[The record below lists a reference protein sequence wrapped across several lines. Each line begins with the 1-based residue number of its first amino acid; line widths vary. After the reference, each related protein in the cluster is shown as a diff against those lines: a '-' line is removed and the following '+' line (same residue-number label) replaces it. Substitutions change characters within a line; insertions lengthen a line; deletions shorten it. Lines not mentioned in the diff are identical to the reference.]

1 MIIVVILLIVSIII
15 TKDRTVDPSFYNGT
29 YTKEISNYINDKI
42 YSTTT
47 EIYVINNG
55 NWHYKKI
62 IKYHQL
68 YSIKS
73 LIIKLLLKSGILLDY
88 AYPYI
93 LSILIMLNVGFYK
106 NHKPFD
112 YDPAKKITTEN
123 IYDSNNNT
131 EINFD
136 NNIIYDNDYLIYRT
150 PWELVDGKYIS
161 KETTFVL
168 NQNEQNKSILPS
180 LLKMDYDEIKS
191 LFEIKSIKT
200 IYKNNSNSDDALVTV
215 IVHDET
221 LSPKSVK
228 IIDAYSTLY
237 VILVFLEGLGISKF
251 NKIIFKN
258 CIRNKLSE
266 LDKGPI
272 IYSKKEINM
281 LKEIIENDRKNL
293 EYINNNNYDKPKL
306 RIK

>member
-1 MIIVVILLIVSIII
+1 MEILEKDII
-15 TKDRTVDPSFYNGT
+15 KD
-29 YTKEISNYINDKI
+29 INR
-42 YSTTT
+42 
-47 EIYVINNG
+47 N
-55 NWHYKKI
+55 KKI

-73 LIIKLLLKSGILLDY
+73 FIIKLLLKSGILLDY

-123 IYDSNNNT
+123 IYDSNNNI

-168 NQNEQNKSILPS
+168 NQNEQNKTILPS

-215 IVHDET
+215 IVHEET

-293 EYINNNNYDKPKL
+293 EYINNNNYNKPKL

>member
-1 MIIVVILLIVSIII
+1 MEILEKDII
-15 TKDRTVDPSFYNGT
+15 KD
-29 YTKEISNYINDKI
+29 INR
-42 YSTTT
+42 
-47 EIYVINNG
+47 N
-55 NWHYKKI
+55 KKI

-150 PWELVDGKYIS
+150 PWELVDG
-161 KETTFVL
+161 
-168 NQNEQNKSILPS
+168 
-180 LLKMDYDEIKS
+180 
-191 LFEIKSIKT
+191 
-200 IYKNNSNSDDALVTV
+200 
-215 IVHDET
+215 
-221 LSPKSVK
+221 
-228 IIDAYSTLY
+228 
-237 VILVFLEGLGISKF
+237 
-251 NKIIFKN
+251 
-258 CIRNKLSE
+258 NKLSE
-266 LDKGPI
+266 LDKEPI

>member
-1 MIIVVILLIVSIII
+1 M
-15 TKDRTVDPSFYNGT
+15 
-29 YTKEISNYINDKI
+29 
-42 YSTTT
+42 
-47 EIYVINNG
+47 
-55 NWHYKKI
+55 
-62 IKYHQL
+62 
-68 YSIKS
+68 
-73 LIIKLLLKSGILLDY
+73 
-88 AYPYI
+88 
-93 LSILIMLNVGFYK
+93 
-106 NHKPFD
+106 
-112 YDPAKKITTEN
+112 
-123 IYDSNNNT
+123 
-131 EINFD
+131 
-136 NNIIYDNDYLIYRT
+136 
-150 PWELVDGKYIS
+150 
-161 KETTFVL
+161 L

-191 LFEIKSIKT
+191 LFEIKSTKT

-266 LDKGPI
+266 LDKEPI

-293 EYINNNNYDKPKL
+293 EYINNNNYDKRKF